1 MISKYVGA
9 KSNVLLNYESNMFD
23 IYEDLVKNNKKI

>member
-1 MISKYVGA
+1 MGV
-9 KSNVLLNYESNMFD
+9 KSDVLLNYESNMFT